1 MVENVLEKIQK
12 MADPYERKARLY
24 PALIALVPVLGIVIG
39 VYGVALKLDSAFIGL
54 ATYFG
59 IFYFLATVGRELGKR
74 KEPHLFMKWG
84 GKPTTQIL
92 RHSDTK
98 VDPVTKQRYHA
109 FLAKHLGVVFPT
121 AEDERA
127 NPEAADSVYQAGT
140 QWLLG
145 KTRDTKKFSLLF
157 KENIAYG
164 FRRNCFGMK
173 WIGLAFAVGALLWS
187 LFASDV
193 VAIDGMHFAKLEAM
207 PIGAK
212 VSTLLSIFM
221 SVLWLFF
228 FTAETVRSAAFSYAD
243 MLMRAC
249 DVLPKKR

>member
-1 MVENVLEKIQK
+1 MVKDFFEKII
-12 MADPYERKARLY
+12 DPYERKARLY
-24 PALIALVPVLGIVIG
+24 PVLVALVPVLGVVIG
-39 VYGVALKLDSAFIGL
+39 VYGVALKLDSAFVGL
-54 ATYFG
+54 LTSFG
-59 IFYFLATVGRELGKR
+59 IFYFFATVGRELGKR
-74 KEPHLFMKWG
+74 KELHLFTKWG

-109 FLAKHLGVVFPT
+109 FLGKHLGVVFPT
-121 AEDERA
+121 EEEESA
-127 NPEAADSVYQAGT
+127 NPAAADSVYQAGT

-173 WIGLAFAVGALLWS
+173 WIGLAVAVGAMLWS
-187 LFASDV
+187 LCASDV
-193 VAIDGMHFAKLEAM
+193 VAINGLHFAKLVAM

-212 VSTLLSIFM
+212 VSLLISIFM
-221 SVLWLFF
+221 SLLWLFF